1 MAAVASAALLWD
13 PGQAPAR
20 AAGVVAAAAAAGHT
34 VRVVVTSTAPTAV
47 VLTGLRAEVPRR
59 ASSPAGPGPAR
70 PGAAV

>member
-1 MAAVASAALLWD
+1 M
-13 PGQAPAR
+13 
-20 AAGVVAAAAAAGHT
+20 AAAAAAGHT
-34 VRVVVTSTAPTAV
+34 VRIVVTSTAPTAV